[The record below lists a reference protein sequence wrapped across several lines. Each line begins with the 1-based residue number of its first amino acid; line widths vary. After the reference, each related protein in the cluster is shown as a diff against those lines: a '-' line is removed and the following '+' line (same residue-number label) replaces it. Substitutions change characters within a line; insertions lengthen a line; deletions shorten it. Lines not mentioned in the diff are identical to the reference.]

1 MRGWLHRVAA
11 WATVLMAAFPANAM
25 NFECWPEDIDWTCGG
40 ACNDGSQRAC
50 GACNHGFQRAYRVD
64 LAEGTVELY
73 FPSPYMYGV
82 FSLEEGTAILE
93 FEPSDGVL
101 GLIVKL
107 DWESGDYHSIDS
119 NGNIEQGQCLF

>member
-25 NFECWPEDIDWTCGG
+25 NFECWPEYIDWTCGG
-40 ACNDGSQRAC
+40 ACN
-50 GACNHGFQRAYRVD
+50 HGLQRAYRVD
-64 LAEGTVELY
+64 LAEGTVESY

-93 FEPSDGVL
+93 FEPSDGVR

-119 NGNIEQGQCLF
+119 HGNIEQGQCLF